1 MTASACALASALRA
15 AAATS
20 AAAATV
26 VAPGGSFNGE
36 GLGGGGCSFLDSI
49 VTENVSLASENINN
63 GFVTISRV
71 PEPSTWVMMLLGLA
85 CLGFAGYRRA
95 KRGSA
100 AFAD

>member
-1 MTASACALASALRA
+1 VRARLRLE
-15 AAATS
+15 
-20 AAAATV
+20 
-26 VAPGGSFNGE
+26 GGGGDFGGGGGYCGGAGGGFNGE

-63 GFVTISRV
+63 GFGTISRV

>member
-1 MTASACALASALRA
+1 MRARLRLE
-15 AAATS
+15 
-20 AAAATV
+20 
-26 VAPGGSFNGE
+26 GGGGDFGGGGYCGGAGGGFNGE

-63 GFVTISRV
+63 GFGTISRV